1 VDFTVYHDV
10 LHGSSIARRW
20 QEVVAESVPDFDE
33 RFKVAKAGYL
43 ASRASFSDNADTFH
57 DAGMKLL
64 RAGLYAEAIEQF
76 SKALVRN
83 PKRNNSHFNIG
94 SCYERLGKYEAA
106 LTEYQA
112 ELAVDPTDEDVPFR
126 IGRTQYRL
134 KRHAEAVESLT
145 IAISKAPSG
154 SVYYYRGLAYA
165 ALGNV
170 ASARA
175 DLNKARSLK
184 YDDEAV
190 TRALDEL
197 RTPARP

>member
-1 VDFTVYHDV
+1 VYHDV

-20 QEVVAESVPDFDE
+20 REVVAESVPEFDE
-33 RFKVAKAGYL
+33 KFKAAKASYV
-43 ASRASFSDNADTFH
+43 ASRASFSNNADTFH
-57 DAGMKLL
+57 DAGMELL
-64 RAGLYAEAIEQF
+64 RAGQYAAAIEEF

-94 SCYERLGKYEAA
+94 SCYERLGKYESA

-134 KRHAEAVESLT
+134 KRYADAIESLT
-145 IAISKAPSG
+145 LALQKAPGG
-154 SVYYYRGLAYA
+154 SVYYYRGITYA
-165 ALGNV
+165 ALGNA

-197 RTPARP
+197 RATERP